1 MNQQIKAL
9 SDQEIMEDILS
20 SQKHITDTYNT
31 FSNECANPILRDDFL
46 KILREEHNIQA
57 TVYTDMSKRGWY
69 APQQA
74 DQNLINQ
81 AKTKFENI
89 AQQL

>member
-1 MNQQIKAL
+1 MGQQIKSL

-31 FSNECANPILRDDFL
+31 FSNECASPVLREDML
-46 KILREEHNIQA
+46 KILREEHNIQS
-57 TVYTDMSKRGWY
+57 TIYTDMSKRGWY
-69 APQQA
+69 NTQQA
-74 DQNLINQ
+74 DQQMIDQ
-81 AKTKFENI
+81 VKIKYENI